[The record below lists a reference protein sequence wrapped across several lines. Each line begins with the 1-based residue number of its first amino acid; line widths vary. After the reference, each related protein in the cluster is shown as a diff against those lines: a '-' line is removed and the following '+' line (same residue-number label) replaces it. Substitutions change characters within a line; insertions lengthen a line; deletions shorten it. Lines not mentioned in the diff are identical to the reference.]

1 MQIGGIQKTSFIDY
15 PGKIAAVIFTN
26 GCNFSC
32 GYCHNGDLA
41 QGFSKKSLE
50 EHEILKY
57 LKSRINKLDAVVI
70 SGGEPTLQKDLAH
83 FIKEI
88 KAMSFPVKLDSNGTN
103 PEIIKKLVSEKLVD
117 YIAMD
122 VKAPLETYELITSR
136 KIDVNKIKDSIDF
149 IKNCGIDYEF
159 RTTVVKSQLS
169 FDDFEKIGRLLS
181 GSRLYFLQKFKNNS
195 TLNLDFSKEE
205 TYSDEEFLKI
215 KSMLEKYIKNVG
227 IR

>member
-1 MQIGGIQKTSFIDY
+1 MQIGGLQKTSFIDY

-41 QGFSKKSLE
+41 QGFSKISLDE
-50 EHEILKY
+50 YEILKY

-70 SGGEPTLQKDLAH
+70 SGGEPTLQGDLAH
-83 FIKEI
+83 FIKEV
-88 KAMSFPVKLDSNGTN
+88 KAMSFLVKLDSNGTN
-103 PEIIKKLVSEKLVD
+103 PEVIKRLVSEKLVD

-122 VKAPLETYELITSR
+122 VKGPLEKYELITSR
-136 KIDVNKIKDSIDF
+136 KIDINKINESIEF

-159 RTTVVKSQLS
+159 RTTVVKSQLT

-205 TYSDEEFLKI
+205 TYSDAEFWKI
-215 KSMLEKYIKNVG
+215 KSLLEKYIKNVG

>member
-1 MQIGGIQKTSFIDY
+1 
-15 PGKIAAVIFTN
+15 
-26 GCNFSC
+26 
-32 GYCHNGDLA
+32 
-41 QGFSKKSLE
+41 
-50 EHEILKY
+50 
-57 LKSRINKLDAVVI
+57 
-70 SGGEPTLQKDLAH
+70 
-83 FIKEI
+83 
-88 KAMSFPVKLDSNGTN
+88 
-103 PEIIKKLVSEKLVD
+103 
-117 YIAMD
+117 MD
-122 VKAPLETYELITSR
+122 VKAPLEKYELITSR
-136 KIDVNKIKDSIDF
+136 KIDINKIKDSIDF

-215 KSMLEKYIKNVG
+215 KSMLEKYIKNIG